1 MRLGYYLICIMIS
14 VFSLI
19 VFLSADAEGS
29 LPSRERGLQFEFP
42 PKTMISKSVA
52 LYIEKA
58 RYYLAFLLVLRLPKT
73 REKTHYNV
81 ISSILARASS
91 IVDRIDIQIYP

>member
-1 MRLGYYLICIMIS
+1 M
-14 VFSLI
+14 
-19 VFLSADAEGS
+19 
-29 LPSRERGLQFEFP
+29 RERMGSSP
-42 PKTMISKSVA
+42 IYRT
-52 LYIEKA
+52 IEKA